1 MKIKFEYWSLFEHRE
16 KLWDICR
23 TNENQEKDSMC
34 AEDIRTLSATK
45 GFTNIMPS
53 IIKQIVCKAQGEYFV
68 QNKTASLLQWTE
80 TLVFRKQKNNKKTF
94 SVGDT

>member
-1 MKIKFEYWSLFEHRE
+1 
-16 KLWDICR
+16 
-23 TNENQEKDSMC
+23 MC

-68 QNKTASLLQWTE
+68 QNKTASLLQ
-80 TLVFRKQKNNKKTF
+80 
-94 SVGDT
+94 